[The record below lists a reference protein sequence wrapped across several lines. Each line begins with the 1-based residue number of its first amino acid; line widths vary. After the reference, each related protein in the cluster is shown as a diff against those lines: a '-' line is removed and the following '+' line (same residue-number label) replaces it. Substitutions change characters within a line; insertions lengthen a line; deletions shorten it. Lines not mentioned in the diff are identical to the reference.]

1 MFGCGGKVD
10 LSLSYGLS
18 GFFYGRSQVSRSRVS
33 QSVIRGD
40 GLSVLLQK
48 ARQHFKTMEEGSAAF
63 SMEGHR
69 AK

>member
-40 GLSVLLQK
+40 GLSVLL
-48 ARQHFKTMEEGSAAF
+48 
-63 SMEGHR
+63 
-69 AK
+69 